1 MSVNLQMRFSAN
13 ICIIYFVYNIQRCYM
28 EQFEVMPV
36 RVRLTAVLKKAIYT
50 GEIKSGQEL
59 SLTDIAA
66 QTGVSRTPVREAFQA
81 LAAEGLITLRMNKGA
96 IVNRIDA
103 DFIKDH
109 YELRALLESAAA
121 AKAAEKKP
129 DVSGLLTRAYK
140 LREHPGSV
148 SRDEYEKLN
157 QEIHLTL
164 WNEAGNKRMKDL
176 LMDLWNG
183 PSTGESPEE
192 RQSHY
197 QKSTEEHIRIL
208 EAVQKGDP
216 ASAKEAMNEHITRSM
231 NNILRYYEE
240 QQGTEE

>member
-1 MSVNLQMRFSAN
+1 
-13 ICIIYFVYNIQRCYM
+13 M

-36 RVRLTAVLKKAIYT
+36 RVRLTSVLKKAIYT

-96 IVNRIDA
+96 IVNQIDA
-103 DFIKDH
+103 GFIKDH

-121 AKAAEKKP
+121 EKAAEKKP
-129 DVSGLLTRAYK
+129 DVSGLLARAYQLQK
-140 LREHPGSV
+140 DPGSV
-148 SRDEYEKLN
+148 SRDDYEKLN
-157 QEIHLTL
+157 QDIHMTL
-164 WNEAGNKRMKDL
+164 WNEAGNKRMKNL

-183 PSTGESPEE
+183 PSTGESPEDRE
-192 RQSHY
+192 SHY

-208 EAVQKGDP
+208 EAVQKGDR
-216 ASAKEAMNEHITRSM
+216 AGAKEAMNEHIIRSM
-231 NNILRYYEE
+231 NNILRYYEV
-240 QQGTEE
+240 QQNAENE

>member
-1 MSVNLQMRFSAN
+1 
-13 ICIIYFVYNIQRCYM
+13 M

-50 GEIKSGQEL
+50 GELKSGQEL

-96 IVNRIDA
+96 IVNQIDA
-103 DFIKDH
+103 DFIRDH
-109 YELRALLESAAA
+109 YELRALLEAAA
-121 AKAAEKKP
+121 AEKAAEKKP
-129 DVSGLLTRAYK
+129 DVSGLLERAYELLK
-140 LREHPGSV
+140 DPGSV

-157 QEIHLTL
+157 QDIHMTL
-164 WNEAGNKRMKDL
+164 WNESGNKRMKDL

-192 RQSHY
+192 RRSHY

-216 ASAKEAMNEHITRSM
+216 AAAKEAMNGHIIRSM
-231 NNILRYYEE
+231 NNILRYYEA
-240 QQGTEE
+240 QQSTEE